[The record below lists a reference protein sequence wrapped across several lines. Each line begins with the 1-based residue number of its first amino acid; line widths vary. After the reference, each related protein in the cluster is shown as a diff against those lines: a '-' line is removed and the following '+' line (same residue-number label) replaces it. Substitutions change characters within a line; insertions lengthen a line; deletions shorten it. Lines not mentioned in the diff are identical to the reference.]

1 MLRLMIII
9 IDYLETTLFQSRYAK
24 IDSNYHRILY
34 PMIIITHAKAGS
46 SKKAPCPAAHPQY
59 SQVWK
64 CPLPATIHSRL
75 WGLLETDNDL
85 DMDVLPSQA
94 LNINNIKE
102 KESRDKDYSPIT
114 MILSPG

>member
-24 IDSNYHRILY
+24 IDSNYHRLPY

-59 SQVWK
+59 LSAPPPPPPPPVQYTVGYGD
-64 CPLPATIHSRL
+64 RL
-75 WGLLETDNDL
+75 KRT
-85 DMDVLPSQA
+85 
-94 LNINNIKE
+94 
-102 KESRDKDYSPIT
+102 T
-114 MILSPG
+114 T

>member
-24 IDSNYHRILY
+24 IDSNYHRLPY
-34 PMIIITHAKAGS
+34 PMIIITPAKAGS

-59 SQVWK
+59 LSA
-64 CPLPATIHSRL
+64 PPPGTIHSRL
-75 WGLLETDNDL
+75 WGSLETDSDL

-94 LNINNIKE
+94 IEINTII
-102 KESRDKDYSPIT
+102 RT
-114 MILSPG
+114 TR